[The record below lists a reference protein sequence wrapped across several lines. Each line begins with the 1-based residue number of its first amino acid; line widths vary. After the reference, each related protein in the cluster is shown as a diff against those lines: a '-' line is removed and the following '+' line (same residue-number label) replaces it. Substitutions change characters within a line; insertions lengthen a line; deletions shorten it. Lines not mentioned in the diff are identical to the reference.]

1 MEKQLQNAIQLC
13 KEEIEMTLMGIVKKA
28 NNALD
33 INGGEGHQLT
43 YVNSNVN
50 GIGDDYQA
58 LIRTVEKLN
67 TYIQISNTQ
76 LKK

>member
-1 MEKQLQNAIQLC
+1 MDQKLQNAIQFC

-28 NNALD
+28 NNALE

-67 TYIQISNTQ
+67 TYIQIQNTEF
-76 LKK
+76 KK